1 MANVARVLLLLLLVV
16 FVDELSF
23 CGDKALATTKVDS
36 MSPPKTLPPLDELPP
51 FIPPPKAKAVA
62 TGELPNELMT
72 TASVVDIRL
81 LLSIATAA
89 NGFTLPL
96 VTPESRIIFFNG
108 SSR

>member
-1 MANVARVLLLLLLVV
+1 MANVVRVLLLLLLL
-16 FVDELSF
+16 VDELSF
-23 CGDKALATTKVDS
+23 GDKALATAKVVS
-36 MSPPKTLPPLDELPP
+36 MSPPKALPPLDELPP
-51 FIPPPKAKAVA
+51 FIPPFKAKAVA

-96 VTPESRIIFFNG
+96 VTPESRTIFFNG